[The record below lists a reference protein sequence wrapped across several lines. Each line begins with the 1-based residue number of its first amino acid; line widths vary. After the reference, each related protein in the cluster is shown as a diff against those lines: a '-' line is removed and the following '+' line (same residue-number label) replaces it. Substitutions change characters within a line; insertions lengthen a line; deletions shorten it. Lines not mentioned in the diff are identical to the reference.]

1 MSKYHWDEWLVPG
14 KTVELTMNVHF
25 DCDMYSMRQQVRN
38 AARAAGVLV
47 SIMTTSDW
55 SISITTRSRPD
66 GKTVSRG

>member
-1 MSKYHWDEWLVPG
+1 MTKYEWDEWLVPG
-14 KTVELTMNVHF
+14 KTVTLTQGKHF
-25 DCDMYSMRQQVRN
+25 TCSINSIGQQVRN

-66 GKTVSRG
+66 VKTVSRN